1 MRKIKNDLF
10 KIAYRLRKIDKGY
23 FIVFNKLKNRFEVHN
38 KNQLGNSLCFCC
50 DKNYL
55 NCEVLTKA
63 NVTNARNSKVLFK
76 EIEKNNLKIQ
86 KQREDDLINKHMQ
99 NFKSYLEYANN
110 KKSDCDFSNFNLT
123 KWL

>member
-1 MRKIKNDLF
+1 M
-10 KIAYRLRKIDKGY
+10 
-23 FIVFNKLKNRFEVHN
+23 
-38 KNQLGNSLCFCC
+38 CFCC

-63 NVTNARNSKVLFK
+63 NVTNTRNSKVLFK

-86 KQREDDLINKHMQ
+86 KQREDDLTNKHMQ